1 MMCGQRVRERRYA
14 HSGQLGIAVCET
26 DSAGNT
32 ALHHAVRN
40 GQLEAVRFLVGK
52 GGPVTAVNTEGM

>member
-1 MMCGQRVRERRYA
+1 M
-14 HSGQLGIAVCET
+14 CET